1 MQMFAWKMDV
11 SDANTFVGKNHAPG
25 GAFQDFEELRPRS
38 LGESSNLT
46 IICFR
51 WFEATKRFDMYVRD
65 LSS

>member
-38 LGESSNLT
+38 LGE
-46 IICFR
+46 
-51 WFEATKRFDMYVRD
+51 
-65 LSS
+65 